1 MDESKSTRVEGQ
13 RKSVPLES
21 WHVSELVNAL
31 GEVGIVARDMKR
43 LLDRLADVEFE
54 LRTMGEAMRKLS
66 KSLDNVSMEGGEK
79 A

>member
-1 MDESKSTRVEGQ
+1 MDEGKSTRVEGQ
-13 RKSVPLES
+13 RKGVPLES
-21 WHVSELVNAL
+21 WHVAELVTAI
-31 GEVGIVARDMKR
+31 GEVGIIARDMKR

-54 LRTMGEAMRKLS
+54 LRAMGEAMRKLS